1 MMTAQGGLD
10 IGNEGST
17 LDPSTSNDSAF
28 IADTAELERFA
39 S

>member
-1 MMTAQGGLD
+1 MTAQGNLD

-17 LDPSTSNDSAF
+17 LNPSISDVSPF
-28 IADTAELERFA
+28 IADAAELERFA